1 MKKMIFVLA
10 ACFLINSPSW
20 AKKATK
26 EIKGITMEE
35 LKWEPN
41 PERPDEVQ
49 VAVVRGNMK
58 KGSHAA
64 FQKFKPGFSVEN
76 HTHSS
81 SFHEIVIA
89 GTWVTGPESSPKTY
103 GPGSYVDCPAG
114 VPHITKCTST
124 TECLVYIESSGKF
137 DMHMAKE
144 AKKK

>member
-1 MKKMIFVLA
+1 MKKKFLLLA
-10 ACFLINSPSW
+10 ACLLISSPTW
-20 AKKATK
+20 AKKAVKETK
-26 EIKGITMEE
+26 GMTQEE
-35 LKWEPN
+35 LKWEQN
-41 PERPDEVQ
+41 PERDDVQ
-49 VAVVRGNMK
+49 MAVVRGNAK
-58 KGSHAA
+58 KGAHGA

-81 SFHEIVIA
+81 TFHEIVIA

-137 DMHMAKE
+137 DLHLVKE
-144 AKKK
+144 SKKK